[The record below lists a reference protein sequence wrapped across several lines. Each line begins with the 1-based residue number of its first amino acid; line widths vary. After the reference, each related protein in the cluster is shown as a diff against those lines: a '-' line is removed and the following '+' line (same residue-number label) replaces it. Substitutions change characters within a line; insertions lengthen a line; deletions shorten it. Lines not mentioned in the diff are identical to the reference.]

1 MKIALGLILIASL
14 FANENRPGLS
24 TWFSASELS
33 RAGGGKFLMT
43 PNSRNVNMIASVKN
57 QSFSTS
63 FIFYPAG
70 IQAQSASLIYPK
82 NDKIMITSINHI
94 SYGTFNGYDEN
105 AQKTEN
111 YTASDTWIR
120 IGYSKASKSIPV
132 SFGISNQIY
141 ISKLENHNS
150 TSVYSS
156 FGIIWNLD
164 KYNLDIGGRIKDI
177 LLIDKSTDIRASNNS
192 LEIEIGF
199 CKKLTYLPLK
209 LSIDCIISND
219 LRPKD
224 YFLSG
229 VFTISKNIY
238 LTIGTSTRKYSQ
250 NTEQNLTSTIFGS
263 SGIGVNY
270 KNKDLTIG
278 YGLYFYGTGGFSN
291 GLDLTIN
298 F

>member
-1 MKIALGLILIASL
+1 MKKALGLVLIASL

-33 RAGGGKFLMT
+33 HAGGGKLLIMPT
-43 PNSRNVNMIASVKN
+43 SRNVNMITSIKN

-70 IQAQSASLIYPK
+70 IQAQSVSLIYPK
-82 NDKIMITSINHI
+82 NNKIIIRSINHI
-94 SYGTFNGYDEN
+94 SYGAFNGYDEN
-105 AQKTEN
+105 AQQTEN
-111 YTASDTWIR
+111 YTASDTWIKS
-120 IGYSKASKSIPV
+120 GYSKASKSLPL

-141 ISKLENHNS
+141 ISKLEDHNS
-150 TSVYSS
+150 TSLYSS
-156 FGIIWNLD
+156 FGIIWHLD
-164 KYNLDIGGRIKDI
+164 KYNLDIGGRIKDL
-177 LLIDKSTDIRASNNS
+177 LLIHKSTDIGASDNS
-192 LEIEIGF
+192 LEVEMGF

-219 LRPKD
+219 LRPED
-224 YFLSG
+224 YFISG

-250 NTEQNLTSTIFGS
+250 NTEQNLTRTIFGS
-263 SGIGVNY
+263 SGVGVKY

>member
-1 MKIALGLILIASL
+1 MKKVLGLILIASL

-24 TWFSASELS
+24 TWFSALELS
-33 RAGGGKFLMT
+33 HAGGGKLLMM
-43 PNSRNVNMIASVKN
+43 PNSRNVNMITSVNN

-82 NDKIMITSINHI
+82 NDKIMSTSINHI
-94 SYGTFNGYDEN
+94 SYGAFDGYDEN

-111 YTASDTWIR
+111 YTSSDTWIKL
-120 IGYSKASKSIPV
+120 GYSKASKSLPL

-150 TSVYSS
+150 TSLYSS

-177 LLIDKSTDIRASNNS
+177 LLIHKSADIRANDNS
-192 LEIEIGF
+192 LEFEMGF

-219 LRPKD
+219 FRPED
-224 YFLSG
+224 YFISG
-229 VFTISKNIY
+229 VFTISNNIY
-238 LTIGTSTRKYSQ
+238 LTLGTSTKKYSQ
-250 NTEQNLTSTIFGS
+250 NTNQNLTRTIFGS

-270 KNKDLTIG
+270 KNKDLTVG

>member
-1 MKIALGLILIASL
+1 MKKVLGLILIASL

-24 TWFSASELS
+24 AWFSASELS
-33 RAGGGKFLMT
+33 HAGGGKLLMM
-43 PNSRNVNMIASVKN
+43 PNSRNVNMATSVNN

-70 IQAQSASLIYPK
+70 IQAQSVSLIYPK
-82 NDKIMITSINHI
+82 NDKIMSTSINHI
-94 SYGTFNGYDEN
+94 SYGAFDGYDEN

-111 YTASDTWIR
+111 YTASDTWIKL
-120 IGYSKASKSIPV
+120 GYSKASKSLPL
-132 SFGISNQIY
+132 SFGLSNQIY

-150 TSVYSS
+150 TSLYSS

-177 LLIDKSTDIRASNNS
+177 LLIHKSADIRANDNS
-192 LEIEIGF
+192 LEIEIGL
-199 CKKLTYLPLK
+199 CKNLTYLPLK

-219 LRPKD
+219 FRPED
-224 YFLSG
+224 YFISG

-238 LTIGTSTRKYSQ
+238 LTLGTSTRKYSQ
-250 NTEQNLTSTIFGS
+250 NTNQNLTRTIFGS

>member
-1 MKIALGLILIASL
+1 MKIALGLILIVFL

-33 RAGGGKFLMT
+33 HAGGGKLLMMPT
-43 PNSRNVNMIASVKN
+43 SRNVNMITTAKN

-82 NDKIMITSINHI
+82 NNKIMITSINHI
-94 SYGTFNGYDEN
+94 SYGAFNGYDEN
-105 AQKTEN
+105 AQQTEN
-111 YTASDTWIR
+111 YTASDTWINL
-120 IGYSKASKSIPV
+120 GYSKASKSLPL

-156 FGIIWNLD
+156 FGIIWNSD

-177 LLIDKSTDIRASNNS
+177 LLIHNSTDIRASDNS
-192 LEIEIGF
+192 IEIEMGF

-219 LRPKD
+219 LRPEH
-224 YFLSG
+224 YFISG
-229 VFTISKNIY
+229 VFTIHKNIY
-238 LTIGTSTRKYSQ
+238 LTTGTSTRKYSQ
-250 NTEQNLTSTIFGS
+250 NTEQNLTRTIFGS

-278 YGLYFYGTGGFSN
+278 YGLYLYGTGGFSN

>member
-1 MKIALGLILIASL
+1 MKKALGLVLIASL

-33 RAGGGKFLMT
+33 HAGGGKLLIMPT
-43 PNSRNVNMIASVKN
+43 SRNVNMITSIKN

-70 IQAQSASLIYPK
+70 IQAQSVSLIYPK
-82 NDKIMITSINHI
+82 NNKIIIRSINHI
-94 SYGTFNGYDEN
+94 SYGAFNGYDEN
-105 AQKTEN
+105 AQQTEN
-111 YTASDTWIR
+111 YTASDTWIKL
-120 IGYSKASKSIPV
+120 GYSKASKSLPL

-141 ISKLENHNS
+141 ISKLEDHNS
-150 TSVYSS
+150 TSLYSS
-156 FGIIWNLD
+156 FGIIWHLD
-164 KYNLDIGGRIKDI
+164 KYNLDIGGRIKDL
-177 LLIDKSTDIRASNNS
+177 LLINKSTDIGASDNS
-192 LEIEIGF
+192 LEVEMGF

-219 LRPKD
+219 LRPED
-224 YFLSG
+224 YFISG

-250 NTEQNLTSTIFGS
+250 NTEQNLTRTIFGS
-263 SGIGVNY
+263 SGIEVKY

>member
-1 MKIALGLILIASL
+1 MKKILGLVLIASL
-14 FANENRPGLS
+14 FANANRPGLS

-33 RAGGGKFLMT
+33 HAGGGKLLIMPT
-43 PNSRNVNMIASVKN
+43 SRNVNMITSVKN
-57 QSFSTS
+57 HSFSTS

-82 NDKIMITSINHI
+82 NNKIIITSINHI
-94 SYGTFNGYDEN
+94 SYGAFNGYDEN
-105 AQKTEN
+105 AQQTEN
-111 YTASDTWIR
+111 YTASDTWIKL
-120 IGYSKASKSIPV
+120 GYSKVSKSLPL

-141 ISKLENHNS
+141 ISKLENYNS
-150 TSVYSS
+150 TSLYSS

-164 KYNLDIGGRIKDI
+164 KYNLDIGGRVKDL
-177 LLIDKSTDIRASNNS
+177 LLIHKSTDIRASDNS
-192 LEIEIGF
+192 LEIEMGF

-219 LRPKD
+219 LRTED
-224 YFLSG
+224 YFISG

-238 LTIGTSTRKYSQ
+238 LTAGTSTRKYSQ
-250 NTEQNLTSTIFGS
+250 NTEQNLTRTIFGS